1 MGWRKEALE
10 ILNKGVEK
18 FPSDK
23 ELKKILKEVED
34 DMDDPDK
41 GDKPPILGLF
51 LLMAI
56 LYKNMRKK
64 RKPTNQQ
71 TQGTN
76 NLEIPWT
83 RNL

>member
-1 MGWRKEALE
+1 
-10 ILNKGVEK
+10 
-18 FPSDK
+18 
-23 ELKKILKEVED
+23 
-34 DMDDPDK
+34 MDDPDK

-64 RKPTNQQ
+64 RKPNKPNELNKLKEPRKPKKPNKPNKPKEP
-71 TQGTN
+71 N